1 MNILPKKL
9 ADDPENGDGAG
20 KWFMMAIDPRTGA
33 RRAGYCASRCAGHAT
48 ESEALEHHL
57 QYLLDRESDLWLDRR
72 GAPRDC
78 EICGEPTTLMARL
91 GRKVPLIALCQPHQ
105 STNSL
110 QIVHRRRNGLLP
122 AVRPGAAA
130 VEAPILEDESVEAAG
145 PVTAAPAG
153 TGAQASS

>member
-1 MNILPKKL
+1 MYILPKKV
-9 ADDPENGDGAG
+9 ADGDEHGDDAG
-20 KWFMMAIDPRTGA
+20 KWYMMAVDPRTGA

-72 GAPRDC
+72 GAPRAC

-110 QIVHRRRNGLLP
+110 QIVHRRRTGQLPTATAGRALP
-122 AVRPGAAA
+122 AGAAA
-130 VEAPILEDESVEAAG
+130 EA
-145 PVTAAPAG
+145 
-153 TGAQASS
+153 

>member
-9 ADDPENGDGAG
+9 ADDPENGEGAG

-91 GRKVPLIALCQPHQ
+91 GRKVPLIALCQTHQ

-110 QIVHRRRNGLLP
+110 QIVHRRRTGQLP
-122 AVRPGAAA
+122 AARPDNAA
-130 VEAPILEDESVEAAG
+130 VATPAVEGVDVAVVATAAG
-145 PVTAAPAG
+145 VVTAAPP
-153 TGAQASS
+153 GAP